1 MHGLIDMHHTLPE
14 DMDDEM
20 EYILLRETKP
30 LFEKLW
36 KRGK

>member
-1 MHGLIDMHHTLPE
+1 MHGLIDMHHSLPE
-14 DMDDEM
+14 DMDEM